1 MRRYGKV
8 YLLSVLGA
16 SLLALLPW
24 GLAYFGIFPMALA
37 LDRLSVPFAGRSGF
51 RLIGYAWPLFWI
63 AIPYFHFR
71 QIESRRDPK
80 WTSGE

>member
-1 MRRYGKV
+1 MGV
-8 YLLSVLGA
+8 Q
-16 SLLALLPW
+16 LALIAGFIYW
-24 GLAYFGIFPMALA
+24 
-37 LDRLSVPFAGRSGF
+37 LSVPFAGRSGF